1 MMKRTRCLAALIA
14 AVVPAALSCSGQT
27 GELLLVVQ
35 TDMELP
41 KDIQT
46 VRIEIT
52 SGGVPWLAQDYEDL
66 GTSRGI
72 KLPATIG
79 ITTKNDSSRPVNIR
93 VLAYRGKGDAKQV
106 RVLREATTT
115 VPSDRIATFHMPFS
129 FLCDGLAKQSA
140 DVITNDGCA
149 ADETCIAGEC
159 APIALGAPPSET
171 YIEEEVFGGGTG
183 NGDGTCFD
191 VTGCMEGGSLV
202 TPVTRD
208 NPDQAEVATTPKVCS
223 IEVDPSAGDMNLAIL
238 TETSGMCGEGGCFV
252 ALDAGSL
259 SGWRRASDG
268 TTIVLPDAVCRM
280 NGEKVRG
287 IVTAPL
293 KAGCPLKQVRT
304 PTCGPWSSVG
314 SQASPG
320 ASTKPVAHASGQH
333 NPSSLAL
340 AAKEVL
346 WTSRGL
352 FDATPTQQTRGA
364 VKAASIEPGP
374 LRELSAADTMSARD
388 IVVSGGDAFF
398 TIASASGGG
407 GEVRRVALA
416 GTGATPVL
424 VTSAENPEGL
434 ASNGA
439 RLFWTEFTSGEIKSV
454 DLEGN
459 SVQLIAPGGSA
470 KHPYRIVADASIVCW
485 TNEGSVHTTAMGAVP
500 DGSVECS
507 LLGGNP
513 AVTEVEG
520 GLNTPRAIALDG
532 DTLYWATFTEGGS
545 VRKATRGSGG
555 FEGAISVAEGLSFPN
570 GLAVDASHIYWTTW
584 GDGGVFRIA
593 KTPGA
598 VPEKIASNQRK
609 PAEIAVGET
618 FIFWV
623 NEGSA
628 IGSAASSGAELVGD
642 GAVLRL
648 LKPN

>member
-1 MMKRTRCLAALIA
+1 MKRTRCLAALIA
-14 AVVPAALSCSGQT
+14 ALIPAALSCSAQT
-27 GELLLVVQ
+27 GELLVVIQ

-41 KDIQT
+41 KDIDNI
-46 VRIEIT
+46 RLEIT
-52 SGGVPWLAQDYEDL
+52 SSGVPFHADEYEDL
-66 GTSRGI
+66 GASGGL

-79 ITTKNDSSRPVNIR
+79 ITTPNDSSRPVTIR
-93 VLAYRGKGDAKQV
+93 VIARRGKQV

-115 VPSDRIATFHMPFS
+115 VPDDRIATFHMPFS
-129 FLCDGLAKQSA
+129 FLCDGLAKE
-140 DVITNDGCA
+140 DEITKALSNDGCA

-159 APIALGAPPSET
+159 APINLGAPPSET
-171 YIEEEVFGGGTG
+171 YIEEDVFGGGAPG
-183 NGDGTCFD
+183 GDGTCFD

-208 NPDQAEVATTPKVCS
+208 NPDQAEVGATPMICS

-259 SGWRRASDG
+259 SGWRRASNG

-293 KAGCPLKQVRT
+293 KPGCPVKQVRT

-314 SQASPG
+314 SQAPPG

-340 AAKEVL
+340 TTKEVL

-352 FDATPTQQTRGA
+352 FDATPMQRTRGA
-364 VKAASIEPGP
+364 VKAASIDPGP

-388 IVVSGGDAFF
+388 IVVSGADVFF
-398 TIASASGGG
+398 TIASTSGGG
-407 GEVRRVALA
+407 GEIRRVALDGSEA
-416 GTGATPVL
+416 APLL
-424 VTSAENPEGL
+424 VTTAENPEGL
-434 ASNGA
+434 ASNDA
-439 RLFWTEFTSGEIKSV
+439 RLFWTEFTSGEIRSV
-454 DLEGN
+454 DFEGK
-459 SVQLIAPGGSA
+459 SPQLIAPASPA
-470 KHPYRIVADASIVCW
+470 KHPYRIVADNSIACW
-485 TNEGSVHTTAMGAVP
+485 TNEGTIHTTAMGAVP

-513 AVTEVEG
+513 AVTVVAG

-532 DTLYWATFTEGGS
+532 DTLYLATFTEGGA
-545 VRKATRGSGG
+545 VLKATKGSGG
-555 FEGAISVAEGLSFPN
+555 FGGAKPVAEGLSFPN
-570 GLAVDASHIYWTTW
+570 GLAVDGSYIYWTTW
-584 GDGGVFRIA
+584 GNGGVFRMA
-593 KTPGA
+593 KTTGA

-628 IGSAASSGAELVGD
+628 IGSAASQGAELVGD